1 MTLDWWS
8 LGLAAASLIV
18 GAEAGFILAFRLLSD
33 AQCGDCDEKQK
44 EIRRL
49 KGVVDSLVHDRDR
62 QAARAERAERQR
74 DELFMEYQEDAA
86 LAREMDAWKRDLD
99 PRLAALTPEQ
109 AERLF
114 EKIMESAKPSPVQH
128 YDSLSALIRSTGARP

>member
-1 MTLDWWS
+1 MTLHWWS

-44 EIRRL
+44 EI
-49 KGVVDSLVHDRDR
+49 
-62 QAARAERAERQR
+62 
-74 DELFMEYQEDAA
+74 
-86 LAREMDAWKRDLD
+86 WKRDLD

-109 AERLF
+109 VERLF
-114 EKIMESAKPSPVQH
+114 EKIMEPVKPSPVQH